1 MRKSIA
7 QTLITIPHETSK
19 SNNPKPIYSN
29 GLLKPSKQEKLRLGI
44 FYILKPASQPT
55 YEDNVT
61 ILTHKKTPLTQGF
74 IA

>member
-7 QTLITIPHETSK
+7 QTLITIPHGASK

-29 GLLKPSKQEKLRLGI
+29 VLLKPSKQEKLRLGI
-44 FYILKPASQPT
+44 FYILKPTLQPT
-55 YEDNVT
+55 YGDEVI